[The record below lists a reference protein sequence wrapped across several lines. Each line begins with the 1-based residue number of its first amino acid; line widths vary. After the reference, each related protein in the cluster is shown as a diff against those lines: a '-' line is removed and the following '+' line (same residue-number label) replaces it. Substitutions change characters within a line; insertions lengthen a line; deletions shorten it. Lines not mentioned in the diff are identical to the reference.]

1 MKLLRASSRRERGFT
16 LVELMVAMMGGLFVS
31 IAVFTLAK
39 HASGFSMRQSR
50 IADAT
55 LQNVV
60 GFERLKAD
68 IARAGYMSTPNLP
81 GDDTVC
87 RDEVDPLYP
96 AWLARLA
103 SVFIEPVPPGA
114 VSTEASL
121 NGISP
126 QRIVLSGSYGSADQ
140 FVARNIT
147 ESAPVQVYLA
157 PNTLGM
163 ANIGYPTNK
172 TAATLARVFAA
183 GRALRVVDDRGKMQF
198 GTIDSVAGGDNP
210 SIQLRSGPALQFR
223 GSSTKACGVHGHG
236 KNIVNVVN
244 IVRYDVRS
252 LAGLTR
258 FQHMFSAQPS
268 YEATRR
274 ELVREELDVDGA
286 PIDGTLELIAEYAVD
301 LGFSLL
307 VAPGDTDPL
316 MRLAGADVSRYA
328 GNPVGMLA
336 GNGPQLIRAVH
347 AWLSVRSQEADR
359 TADLGIATTA
369 PGPNLLRISVHPT
382 DGTQGPFA
390 RMRTLQ
396 STIPLSNQAKATW
409 R

>member
-1 MKLLRASSRRERGFT
+1 MKLRKSSQRERGFT
-16 LVELMVAMMGGLFVS
+16 LVELMVAMLGGLFVS

-68 IARAGYMSTPNLP
+68 IARAGYMSTPNLV

-87 RDEVDPLYP
+87 RDAADPLYP

-103 SVFIEPVPPGA
+103 SVFIEPVPPGD

-147 ESAPVQVYLA
+147 ESAPVMVYLA

-183 GRALRVVDDRGKMQF
+183 GRALRIVDDRGNMQF
-198 GTIDSVAGGDNP
+198 GTIDSVQGGDNP
-210 SIQLRSGPALQFR
+210 AIQLRAGPALQFR
-223 GSSTKACGVHGHG
+223 GSSPRSCGIHGHG

-244 IVRYDVRS
+244 IVRYDIRS

-258 FQHMFSAQPS
+258 FQHMFSDQPS

-316 MRLAGADVSRYA
+316 ARLAGADVSRYA

-359 TADLGIATTA
+359 TADLSIATSA